1 MLTSKDLSNA
11 RSDVAETMFETA
23 YITRSSNVI
32 GTAGDWVQTFGT
44 VGTVTARIDPLK
56 AMEQSPFYAEQEAG
70 KALYQLT
77 VPYDTSIQVT
87 DVVEVNSI
95 SVNVLQV
102 HDEHSDRIVTRA
114 VCAKVGD

>member
-11 RSDVAETMFETA
+11 RTDIAETMFETM
-23 YITRSSNVI
+23 YILEPSNAI
-32 GTAGDWVQTFGT
+32 GTAGDWVQTMGT
-44 VGTVTARIDPLK
+44 VGTALGRLDPLTDRDK
-56 AMEQSPFYAEQEAG
+56 NPFYAEQEAG

-77 VPYDTSIQVT
+77 TTYDTNLKVTQVI
-87 DVVEVNSI
+87 EINSI

-114 VCAKVGD
+114 VCAKVEN

>member
-1 MLTSKDLSNA
+1 MLTSKDLTNA
-11 RSDVAETMFETA
+11 RTDIAETMFDTA
-23 YITRSSNVI
+23 YITRSSNAI
-32 GTAGDWVQTFGT
+32 GTAGDWVQTMGT
-44 VGTVTARIDPLK
+44 VGTVTARIDPLTDR
-56 AMEQSPFYAEQEAG
+56 ERNPFYAEQEAG

-87 DVVEVNSI
+87 DVVEVNGI

-114 VCAKVGD
+114 VCAKVGN